1 MNAQKKIDPDAKL
14 ISYTLNS
21 FSSEAEMDL
30 FVNFFE
36 KNGKEFFENLKTQVC
51 LMSTV
56 MVQLQLMNW
65 RP

>member
-36 KNGKEFFENLKTQVC
+36 KNGKEFLKILNDMGLFVC
-51 LMSTV
+51 D
-56 MVQLQLMNW
+56 
-65 RP
+65 

>member
-36 KNGKEFFENLKTQVC
+36 KNGKEFFENLKRYGLIRWRLNQV
-51 LMSTV
+51 
-56 MVQLQLMNW
+56 
-65 RP
+65 